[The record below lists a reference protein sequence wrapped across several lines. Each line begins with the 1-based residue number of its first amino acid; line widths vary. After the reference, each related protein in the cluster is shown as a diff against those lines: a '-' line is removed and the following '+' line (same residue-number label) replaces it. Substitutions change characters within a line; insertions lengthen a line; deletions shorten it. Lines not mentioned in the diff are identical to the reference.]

1 MLNII
6 ICDDDPAFVT
16 TLETQVNVFL
26 QKQNIEPNFIR
37 FYSGEDLLNW
47 YLSDS
52 ASPQPKEVDFLFID
66 VEMPPG
72 RNGLETITELRKRRV
87 NCIVF
92 FVSSHSQ
99 YMIDTYELNTFQYVL
114 KPLDPHRLEQAL
126 LRGVNSWKKQKTKL
140 FLDVDQKHI
149 ALPYDDIIMIESL
162 NRKTSIYTLTNKYI
176 TREKISN
183 LEKMLLPFHF
193 LKTHRSFIINMDRV
207 LFYKGYQFHLQ
218 KGYLADI
225 SYRQRAEIIRK
236 YEAYAFQRGI

>member
-6 ICDDDPAFVT
+6 ICDDDSSFIT
-16 TLETQVNVFL
+16 TLETHITKFL
-26 QKQNIEPNFIR
+26 TQQNLPAQFTKFN
-37 FYSGEDLLNW
+37 SGEALLNW
-47 YLSDS
+47 HLSAS
-52 ASPQPKEVDFLFID
+52 ASPPQKLDFLFID

-72 RNGLETITELRKRRV
+72 RNGLEIVKELRKRKV

-92 FVSSHSQ
+92 IVSSHTQ

-126 LRGVNSWKKQKTKL
+126 LRGVTSWKKQNTKL

-149 ALPYDDIIMIESL
+149 ALPYDEIIMIESL
-162 NRKTSIYTLTNKYI
+162 NRKTSIYTLIDKYV
-176 TREKISN
+176 TREKIADF
-183 LEKMLLPFHF
+183 EKKLMPFHF

-207 LFYKGYQFHLQ
+207 LFYENYQFHLQ
-218 KGYLADI
+218 KGLLADI